1 MTLPGQDGFAVASPR
16 LRSLDVLRGL
26 VVLVMLFV
34 NDVAGV
40 TGAPAWMRH
49 VSPSTADGMT
59 FVDVVFPAFL
69 FIVGLS
75 LPLALERRLSRDESK
90 LGAMRHVLARS
101 GSLLVI
107 GVLMVNTENAGSDG
121 WLDRRLWSLLMYLG
135 VCLVWM
141 SPGTGGRERPSWR
154 VASGG
159 ALLLALAFAYRGPGE
174 RGLIELRP
182 HWWGILGLIGWA
194 YLVACT
200 VYLAFRRSTLA
211 FAAAVP
217 LLYCVY
223 LANGTGFFAALGGL
237 TRLVSLGSALGSQ
250 AAITASGAL
259 LGLVFLDPDLKPD
272 RRLRG
277 AVLMGAA
284 LAAAAVLLHSLHGLS
299 RMFIYN
305 KNAATPPWCLL
316 SSAFTA
322 WLVATAYWLVDV
334 RRRTIGTETLARA
347 GQNALF
353 AFIAGPIA
361 YAALELLPIALGG
374 LDPWAWLGSRFWTG
388 LPRSVGFAL
397 VATWLTAVLQ
407 QRGRALRL

>member
-1 MTLPGQDGFAVASPR
+1 MTFEIQENSPGASPR

-40 TGAPAWMRH
+40 AGAPAWMKH
-49 VSPSTADGMT
+49 ISPSTADGMT

-75 LPLALERRLSRDESK
+75 LPLALERRLTGGDSGLSA
-90 LGAMRHVLARS
+90 LRHVLART

-107 GVLMVNTENAGSDG
+107 GVLMVNTESPGSDG
-121 WLDRRLWSLLMYLG
+121 RLNPHVWALVMYAG

-141 SPGTGGRERPSWR
+141 SPGTGSRERPSLR
-154 VASGG
+154 VAAGG
-159 ALLLALAFAYRGPGE
+159 ALLLALAFAYRGRGE
-174 RGLIELRP
+174 PGLIELRP
-182 HWWGILGLIGWA
+182 QWWGILGLIGWA
-194 YLVACT
+194 YLVAC
-200 VYLAFRRSTLA
+200 VLYLTFRKRALA

-223 LANGTGFFAALGGL
+223 LAHGAGFFSALGAFN
-237 TRLVSLGSALGSQ
+237 RLVSVGSALGSH
-250 AAITASGAL
+250 AAVTASGVVLGLLLLDPGSTPRHRIRAAVL
-259 LGLVFLDPDLKPD
+259 LGATL
-272 RRLRG
+272 
-277 AVLMGAA
+277 AV
-284 LAAAAVLLHSLHGLS
+284 AAVLLHSLHGLS

-316 SSAFTA
+316 SSAYTA
-322 WLVATAYWLVDV
+322 WLFAAAYWLVDV
-334 RRRTIGTETLARA
+334 RGQGAGTGTLARA

-353 AFIAGPIA
+353 AFVAGPIA
-361 YAALELLPIALGG
+361 YAALALLPAALGG
-374 LDPWAWLGSRFWTG
+374 LDPWGWLGARFATG
-388 LPRSVGFAL
+388 LPRSVVFAL
-397 VATWLTAVLQ
+397 AVTWVTAALQ